1 MLQEVRERVLAVPG
15 ARRVYRAA
23 MLWLGG
29 FRGEIISLRASA
41 LTYLTLLS
49 LVPLLAV
56 IYSVVDLVSGN
67 APFHQGVQK
76 YVNDQLGIGAGA
88 AISVT
93 LTEFTSKA
101 TVKTLGAIG
110 FAVLLFSSLSLL
122 WNIESAFNHIYA
134 VKRARSAVQ
143 RLLKYW
149 AFLTLGP
156 VLLSAS
162 IAVTWKIGQMQE
174 AHGHGHAGH
183 SEVLHVLAAL
193 SSVAITYA
201 GFGFLY
207 KVLPSARV
215 RIRSALSAAF
225 IAGSAWELAKFVFA
239 ELSSRL
245 VQVHKI
251 YGSVAVLPIVLSWI
265 YISWLI
271 CLSGCRFAYALDASR
286 KSELRSPLLMA
297 AEAREVF
304 IARVYV
310 ALVKMR
316 RSSPVR
322 AGPIGRELEVP
333 RRLVLEALRA
343 LEAAG
348 LVVEAKRG
356 GFVPARESSRV
367 TIAELRAAG
376 RRSLGFPQQDPD
388 ATGEALSRVFATAE
402 QAAEGALDE
411 SVEAFLRRVGQPAPL
426 AVREQKD
433 TPPAVSPVISRIKP

>member
-1 MLQEVRERVLAVPG
+1 MLKEVRERVLAFPG
-15 ARRVYRAA
+15 ARRVVRAV
-23 MLWLGG
+23 LLLLGG
-29 FRGEIISLRASA
+29 FRGEAITLRASA

-56 IYSVVDLVSGN
+56 IYSVVDLVSGH
-67 APFHQGVQK
+67 APFHEGVQK

-88 AISVT
+88 AVAGA

-183 SEVLHVLAAL
+183 SEILHILAAL

-201 GFGFLY
+201 GFAFLY
-207 KVLPSARV
+207 KVLPSAVV
-215 RIRSALSAAF
+215 RIRSAMSAAF
-225 IAGSAWELAKFVFA
+225 VAGTAWELAKFVFA
-239 ELSSRL
+239 ELSAHL

-251 YGSVAVLPIVLSWI
+251 YGSVAVLPILLSWV

-286 KSELRSPLLMA
+286 KSELRSPLLIA

-304 IARVYV
+304 VARVFL

-316 RSSPVR
+316 SSPLR
-322 AGPIGRELEVP
+322 AGPIARHLEVP

-348 LVVEAKRG
+348 LVVEAKKG
-356 GFVPARESSRV
+356 GWVPAREPSRV
-367 TIAELRAAG
+367 RIAELRGAG

-388 ATGEALSRVFATAE
+388 AAGEALSRVFATAE
-402 QAAEGALDE
+402 EAAEGALGE

-426 AVREQKD
+426 GVVEQKS
-433 TPPAVSPVISRIKP
+433 TPPDVSAVISRIKP